1 MKLFETTLK
10 NFALMGIGSSEG
22 RINRKMLIAML
33 FLWLTSIFNSTYLI
47 HGADNFKDYTQNLY
61 MTVASTEIAM
71 FYVQIVLQIS
81 TVEKFIAEF
90 EKNLDESEQIESQI
104 LKSFS
109 LNIKNICFR
118 AKESIAK
125 TTL

>member
-22 RINRKMLIAML
+22 RNNRKMLIAMF

-47 HGADNFKDYTQNLY
+47 YGADNFKDYTQNLY

-71 FYVQIVLQIS
+71 FYVQIVFQIS

-90 EKNLDESEQIESQI
+90 EKNLDESE
-104 LKSFS
+104 
-109 LNIKNICFR
+109 
-118 AKESIAK
+118 
-125 TTL
+125 